1 MPYANSSA
9 VREFYLVGFPTEP
22 STQLLLFFLVLT
34 NYLITL
40 SGNAVIICITLSDHR
55 LQSPMYFFLRNFS
68 FAEIWFTTVTVPKL
82 LAGFLWGSHTISFA
96 GCMTQCYFYFL
107 LGATEFLLLGVM
119 SFDRYQAVCNP
130 LRYPALMTRKFCFKL
145 VCGTWV
151 AAFFNILGPLIMV
164 TGLPYC
170 DSNVINHFF
179 CDRTPLVNLACTNT
193 EWVETINLVLAGV
206 LILGSLVLTVISYC
220 FITLAVLRIPS
231 VQGRSKAFS
240 TCASHMVVVTI
251 VYGSHIFM
259 HVRTTHTYTE
269 RVDKVVAL
277 LTSVVAPSLN
287 PFIYTLR
294 NEKVKEALRDA
305 ARKRGLFLKE
315 EVKEKTGKNFH
326 KIVAGEM

>member
-1 MPYANSSA
+1 MSNSNHS
-9 VREFYLVGFPTEP
+9 VQEFFLVGFPMDP
-22 STQLLLFFLVLT
+22 SVQLLLFFLVLA

-40 SGNAVIICITLSDHR
+40 SGNGVIICITLSDHR

-68 FAEIWFTTVTVPKL
+68 FVEIWFTTVTVPKL
-82 LAGFLWGSHTISFA
+82 LAGFLVGSHTITFV
-96 GCMTQCYFYFL
+96 GCMAQCYFYFL

-130 LRYPALMTRKFCFKL
+130 LRYPALMTGKFCLKL
-145 VCGTWV
+145 VCGSWV
-151 AAFFNILGPLIMV
+151 AAFFTILGPLIMV

-170 DSNVINHFF
+170 NSNVINHFF
-179 CDRTPLVNLACTNT
+179 CDRTPLVNLACTDT
-193 EWVETINLVLAGV
+193 EWVENINLVLAGG

-220 FITLAVLRIPS
+220 LITVAVLRIPS
-231 VQGRSKAFS
+231 AQGRRKAFS
-240 TCASHMVVVTI
+240 TCASHMMVVTI

-277 LTSVVAPSLN
+277 MTSVVAPSLN

-305 ARKRGLFLKE
+305 AQKRGLFCTKEIKE
-315 EVKEKTGKNFH
+315 ERTDFH
-326 KIVAGEM
+326 RLVMK

>member
-1 MPYANSSA
+1 MSNSNHS
-9 VREFYLVGFPTEP
+9 VQEFFLVGFPTDP
-22 STQLLLFFLVLT
+22 SVQLLLFCLVLA

-40 SGNAVIICITLSDHR
+40 SGNCVIICITLSDHR

-68 FAEIWFTTVTVPKL
+68 FVEIWFTTVTVPKL
-82 LAGFLWGSHTISFA
+82 LAGFLVGSHTITFV
-96 GCMTQCYFYFL
+96 GCMAQCYFYFL

-130 LRYPALMTRKFCFKL
+130 LRYPALMTGNFCLKL
-145 VCGTWV
+145 VCGSWV
-151 AAFFNILGPLIMV
+151 AAFFNILGPLIVV
-164 TGLPYC
+164 TSLPYC
-170 DSNVINHFF
+170 NSNVINHFF
-179 CDRTPLVNLACTNT
+179 CDRTPLVNLACTDT
-193 EWVETINLVLAGV
+193 KWVEDINLVLAGV

-220 FITLAVLRIPS
+220 LITTAVLRIPS
-231 VQGRSKAFS
+231 AQGRRKAFS

-277 LTSVVAPSLN
+277 MTSVVAPSLN

-305 ARKRGLFLKE
+305 VQKRGLFCTKE
-315 EVKEKTGKNFH
+315 IKEKRRDFH
-326 KIVAGEM
+326 GLAMR